1 MPWLERH
8 SHGPRLHVG
17 GRRIHEWHV
26 GGLVLAL
33 AVLGLVLDLW
43 DLSVEVWVAG
53 AVGLWLVAKDWQ
65 DMVPSRRD
73 TASWSLGFHRRRYAL
88 RRLRRADQLPA
99 WLAVAT
105 AVVGAANLASALTP
119 DVRWR
124 QRLLLQ
130 TAPFDTVPVFHAL
143 AVPAGAA
150 LLILAVYLARRR
162 RRAWQVAF
170 GLALALGVLNLLKGL
185 DVEEALLT
193 WALAASL
200 WWGRDGFYVRHDPL
214 TMGSAAWRIPAI
226 AAAAIAMSAI
236 AVWASA
242 RPHPSLG
249 ATLHTTTDLLV
260 LQPSPLSF
268 RDEFS
273 HLPLAVGLIGAIAAL
288 AEAYVIFRPIAAP
301 RSLPDHAA
309 RRVATELVQAYGT
322 DTLSFFKLR
331 LDEHYLFA
339 ADERAFAGYRIK
351 NRVMLVSGDP
361 IGADDAMP
369 ALVST
374 IVTFAEEHA
383 LRIAAVGA
391 GSEMI
396 GLWDQAGLR
405 STYLGDEAI
414 VETETFTL
422 DGHAMK
428 KVRQA
433 VNRLERAGYTF
444 ELSRLGALDEATL
457 TRLEEVSAAWRAGAP
472 ERGFSMA
479 LDALGGEHQRDSILA
494 MACDASGEI
503 RGFLHFVPTYG
514 RPAMS
519 LSFMRRERETP
530 NGINEFL
537 IARSIAALREQ
548 GIEEVSLN
556 FAAFARV
563 MHDPANARER
573 ILGRLIALGNP
584 FFQLESLYRFN
595 AKFFPRWAPRYL
607 VYEGSLGLART
618 GLAAM
623 RAEGQTP
630 ALPVGRGSRGGGASA

>member
-8 SHGPRLHVG
+8 SHGPRVHVG

-53 AVGLWLVAKDWQ
+53 AVGFWLVAKDWQ
-65 DMVPSRRD
+65 DIVPSRRD

-99 WLAVAT
+99 WLAGAT

-130 TAPFDTVPVFHAL
+130 TAPFDNVPVFHAL

-185 DVEEALLT
+185 DVEEALLS

-200 WWGRDGFYVRHDPL
+200 WWGRDAFYVRHDPL

-249 ATLHTTTDLLV
+249 TTLRTTADLLL

-339 ADERAFAGYRIK
+339 ADERAFAGYRVK

-361 IGADDAMP
+361 IGAEDAMP
-369 ALVST
+369 ALVSR

-479 LDALGGEHQRDSILA
+479 LDALRRRAPARQH
-494 MACDASGEI
+494 
-503 RGFLHFVPTYG
+503 RGDRARRHRGNPRLPALRPHL
-514 RPAMS
+514 RPARDVA
-519 LSFMRRERETP
+519 RR
-530 NGINEFL
+530 
-537 IARSIAALREQ
+537 SCAA
-548 GIEEVSLN
+548 S
-556 FAAFARV
+556 
-563 MHDPANARER
+563 
-573 ILGRLIALGNP
+573 
-584 FFQLESLYRFN
+584 
-595 AKFFPRWAPRYL
+595 AKR
-607 VYEGSLGLART
+607 RT
-618 GLAAM
+618 GSTSSSS
-623 RAEGQTP
+623 RAP
-630 ALPVGRGSRGGGASA
+630 SRRCTSRASKRSP

>member
-8 SHGPRLHVG
+8 SHGPRLHVAG
-17 GRRIHEWHV
+17 HRVHEWHV
-26 GGLVLAL
+26 GGLLLAL
-33 AVLGLVLDLW
+33 AVLGLAVDLW
-43 DLSVEVWVAG
+43 DLSVPVGVVV

-65 DMVPSRRD
+65 DLVPSRRD
-73 TASWSLGFHRRRYAL
+73 TASWSPGFHRRRYAL
-88 RRLRRADQLPA
+88 RGLRRADQLPA

-119 DVRWR
+119 DVEWR
-124 QRLLLQ
+124 RRLLLQ

-150 LLILAVYLARRR
+150 LLILAAYLARRR

-170 GLALALGVLNLLKGL
+170 GLALTLGVLNLLKGL
-185 DVEEALLT
+185 DFEEALLT

-200 WWGRDGFYVRHDPL
+200 WWGRDAFYVRHDPL

-226 AAAAIAMSAI
+226 AAAAIAMSAV

-249 ATLHTTTDLLV
+249 TTLHTTADLLV
-260 LQPSPLSF
+260 LQPSPLGF

-273 HLPLAVGLIGAIAAL
+273 HLPLAVGLIGALAVL

-309 RRVATELVQAYGT
+309 RRVATGLVQAYGT

-361 IGADDAMP
+361 IGADTAMP
-369 ALVST
+369 ALVSR

-396 GLWDQAGLR
+396 GLWEQAGLR

-414 VETETFTL
+414 VETKAFTL

-433 VNRLERAGYTF
+433 VNRVERTGFTF
-444 ELSRLGALDEATL
+444 ELSRLGALDDATL

-479 LDALGGEHQRDSILA
+479 LDALGGEHQRDSLVA
-494 MACDASGEI
+494 VARDAGGEI

-519 LSFMRRERETP
+519 LSFMRRERDTP
-530 NGINEFL
+530 NGLNEFL
-537 IARSIAALREQ
+537 IVRSVAALRER

-595 AKFFPRWAPRYL
+595 AKFFPRWEPRYL

-630 ALPVGRGSRGGGASA
+630 ALPIGRASRGGGASA